1 MKEAKPVTNRIGNI
15 PPRLTF
21 STRTALP
28 DRTALQILITS
39 SPLVSIQ
46 PGIHAG
52 KPGRKKGE
60 IPFPNHQDL

>member
-1 MKEAKPVTNRIGNI
+1 MKEAKPVTNRIGNV

-28 DRTALQILITS
+28 DCTALQILITS
-39 SPLVSIQ
+39 SPFVSVQ

-60 IPFPNHQDL
+60 IPFPSHQDV